1 MVELEKSNST
11 EGNSQTTQAVT
22 KLEAQAV
29 AAYSNRQ
36 DNNKVYNIQAVG
48 TMTQQQQ
55 QQQTTPA
62 TMLQYSNQQPQYQTA
77 TSE

>member
-36 DNNKVYNIQAVG
+36 DNKVYIIQAVG